1 MTMWELFVLVVSLTS
16 VSFGGGQMLLAGLER
31 ALVQT
36 GRLGGQEFAAA
47 VALGQSTPGP
57 LAAFTTA
64 VGMAVGGLGGAA
76 AATAGLLV
84 VSLAATVVIQRVPSR
99 WFQLPRARAGLA
111 ELPPLVTALALF
123 IAVRL
128 LTGSGYPGVWGI
140 LVIAGVAVGKRLKVP
155 SGLLLGGAVVTGM
168 LTR

>member
-1 MTMWELFVLVVSLTS
+1 MWELFVLVVSLAS

-36 GRLGGQEFAAA
+36 GRLGGPEFAAA

-76 AATAGLLV
+76 AATAGLLT
-84 VSLAATVVIQRVPSR
+84 VSLVVVLLIQRVPSHWYR
-99 WFQLPRARAGLA
+99 LPRVKAGLA
-111 ELPPLVTALALF
+111 QLPPLIGALALF
-123 IAVRL
+123 LAVRML
-128 LTGSGYPGVWGI
+128 VESGSPGLMGI
-140 LVIAGVAVGKRLKVP
+140 IVTAAVFLGRSRKVP
-155 SGLLLGGAVVTGM
+155 TAVLLSGAVVTGM